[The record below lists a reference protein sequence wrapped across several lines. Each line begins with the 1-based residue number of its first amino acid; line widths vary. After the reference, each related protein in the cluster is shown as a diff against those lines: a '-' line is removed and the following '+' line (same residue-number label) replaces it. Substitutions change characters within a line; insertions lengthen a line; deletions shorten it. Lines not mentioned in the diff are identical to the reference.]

1 MLLSGA
7 ASQAK
12 SSTNLEKMKLLHE
25 ALGTQNNSFL
35 VVKHY
40 MLQFWGDPST
50 KNQINQTF
58 AKKNESVQIKSNYHS
73 FLDISTIIMI
83 GWCHHWHD
91 LLRTFNWCSDVVFH
105 HVLGTSSILI
115 MFPNPIE
122 TIYNPLE
129 KPMKILSCRI
139 ITSLSC
145 IKILLWPYAKTMK
158 TTYLFISLPF
168 SETHKPIP
176 ADPSC
181 SPCLARACLGWQAPN
196 TLLKVE
202 QMERGK
208 TGKTH
213 LVVGVYIYTYILC
226 FSRNIKEYMYC
237 VSNCSLAWFE

>member
-1 MLLSGA
+1 M
-7 ASQAK
+7 
-12 SSTNLEKMKLLHE
+12 
-25 ALGTQNNSFL
+25 
-35 VVKHY
+35 VKHY
-40 MLQFWGDPST
+40 KNCNFWGDPST
-50 KNQINQTF
+50 KNQPSVCQ
-58 AKKNESVQIKSNYHS
+58 KKKKVCKLHQITTV
-73 FLDISTIIMI
+73 LDISTIIMI

-105 HVLGTSSILI
+105 LVLRTSSIPEAWGMPKKILSYII
-115 MFPNPIE
+115 MFPNPIKN
-122 TIYNPLE
+122 IYNPLE

-139 ITSLSC
+139 IISLSC
-145 IKILLWPYAKTMK
+145 IKILLWPYGKTMK